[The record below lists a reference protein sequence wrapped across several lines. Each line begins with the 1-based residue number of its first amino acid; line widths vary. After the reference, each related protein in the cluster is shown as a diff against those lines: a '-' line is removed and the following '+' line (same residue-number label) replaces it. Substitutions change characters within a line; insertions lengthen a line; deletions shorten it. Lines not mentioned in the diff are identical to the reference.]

1 MAKYK
6 VKLLSQRDY
15 SATKWSGG
23 TTTELFIEPESSI
36 YAERDFTWRLS
47 TATVEIEE
55 SEFTSLPDYNRIIMT
70 LEGGIRLSHNKG
82 EWIELPVF
90 TPHSFD
96 GGDETVSVGKVTDF
110 NLMLRKGV
118 CTGALVPLVLSMS
131 DDVIFNDDLQE
142 DIRNCKAVMIYCY
155 SGTLFVSME
164 TKEMFK
170 LDAGEAIRVDGKLT
184 KADWYCKAISDVRA
198 VVALVR

>member
-6 VKLLSQRDY
+6 IKILRTEDY
-15 SATKWSGG
+15 NTTKWSGG
-23 TTTELFIEPESSI
+23 TTTELFIEPENSV

-47 TATVEIEE
+47 SATVETEE
-55 SEFTSLPDYNRIIMT
+55 SEFTSLPDYNRIIMS

-82 EWIELPVF
+82 EWLELPVY

-118 CTGALVPLVLSMS
+118 CTGAVIPIELTMS
-131 DDVIFNDDLQE
+131 ESISFKDALPE
-142 DIRNCKAVMIYCY
+142 DIRNCKTVMLYCY
-155 SGTLFVSME
+155 SGTLQISME
-164 TKEMFK
+164 NNDMFR
-170 LDAGEAIRVDGKLT
+170 LNAGEALRIEGKLT
-184 KADWYCKAISDVRA
+184 KADWYCKAIPKVRA
-198 VVALVR
+198 VVALIR